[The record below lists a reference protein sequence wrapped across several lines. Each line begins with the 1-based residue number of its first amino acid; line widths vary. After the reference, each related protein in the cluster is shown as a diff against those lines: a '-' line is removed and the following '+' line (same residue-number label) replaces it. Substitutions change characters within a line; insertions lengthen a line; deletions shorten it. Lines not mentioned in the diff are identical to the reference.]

1 MRSDDD
7 SEDDLL
13 FSSTQVQS
21 SRTPHRLRLLTFLS
35 AIGGFLFGYDTGVV
49 SGAMVLIRKEEWGLS
64 NLWQELIV
72 SATILSAC
80 FNALLGGVL
89 AERLGRRP
97 TILLASF
104 MFLLGSIV
112 MCVAPGKEV
121 LLLGRLVVGSGVGLA
136 SNTIPLYISE
146 CSTVEIRGVLVTMN
160 NVAITG
166 GQLVAGLVCGAL
178 SNTSEGWRYMLGAA
192 ALPALVQL
200 LGFAVMPESPR
211 FLVSKGRRAEAEQ
224 VLGSIRSPYHQLQDE
239 MDDIVI
245 SCRTRTDKAWH
256 RMLTSPNARLALIIG
271 CILQATQQLAGIN
284 TVMYY
289 SASILVMAGVP
300 DTTSI
305 WLAALTSSI
314 NFIFTLVG
322 LLLITKLS
330 RRSLLF
336 SSMAIV
342 MTALLAISAS
352 FQFISFNPSGSTGPG
367 LALLSMCLY
376 LAGFAPGLGT
386 LPWTVNSE
394 LHPSWCRAEA
404 VSLATFTNWIINFLV
419 SASFLSLVDLLGR
432 PGTFLLYALLTAG
445 GTGVL
450 MKFLP
455 ETKGVTLEEVEH
467 LFAGD
472 RGRQRL
478 STGSGVEYSMLSGQ
492 GEE

>member
-1 MRSDDD
+1 MTSEDD

-13 FSSTQVQS
+13 FSSNQIQS
-21 SRTPHRLRLLTFLS
+21 SRTPRRLRLLTFLS

-49 SGAMVLIRKEEWGLS
+49 SGAMVLIRKEWGLS

-72 SATILSAC
+72 SATILSAF

-89 AERLGRRP
+89 AERMGRRP

-112 MCVAPGKEV
+112 MAVAPGRGI
-121 LLLGRLVVGSGVGLA
+121 LLFGRLVVGSGVGLA

-146 CSTVEIRGVLVTMN
+146 CSTVEMRGVLVTMN

-166 GQLVAGLVCGAL
+166 GQLVAGLVCGCL
-178 SNTSEGWRYMLGAA
+178 STTSGGWRYMLGAA
-192 ALPALVQL
+192 ALPALIQL

-211 FLVSKGRRAEAEQ
+211 FLVAKGRRAEAEE

-239 MDDIVI
+239 MEDMVI
-245 SCRTRTDKAWH
+245 SCRTRTGSAWR
-256 RMLTSPNARLALIIG
+256 RMLSSPNARLSLILG
-271 CILQATQQLAGIN
+271 CVLQAAQQLAGIN

-289 SASILVMAGVP
+289 SASILVMAGVS

-305 WLAALTSSI
+305 WLASLTSSI

-322 LLLITKLS
+322 LLLVSKLS

-336 SSMAIV
+336 SSMSMVIV
-342 MTALLAISAS
+342 ALLAIAAS
-352 FQFISFNPSGSTGPG
+352 FQYISFHPSGSTGPV

-386 LPWTVNSE
+386 LPWIVNSE

-404 VSLATFTNWIINFLV
+404 VSLATATNWIINFLV
-419 SASFLSLVDLLGR
+419 SATFLSLVDLLGR
-432 PGTFLLYALLTAG
+432 PGTFLLYSVLTAG
-445 GTGVL
+445 GAGVL
-450 MKFLP
+450 MRFLP
-455 ETKGVTLEEVEH
+455 ETKGVSLEEVEQ
-467 LFAGD
+467 LFDGD

-478 STGSGVEYSMLSGQ
+478 STGNGVEYSMLSGQ